1 MDGMVFSS
9 VLFVFLFLPVVFL
22 VNLKLPCRVSN
33 YFLLL
38 VSLLAY
44 AWGEPV
50 YVLLMIA
57 CTLINYLL
65 SLGFAKVRKRK
76 LLLAVTVVLNIGVL
90 CLYKYADFFIGTV
103 NSLFMTKIPLTG
115 IPLPIGI
122 SFFTFQAMSYSI
134 DVYRGVN
141 PPQKSF
147 AKLLLYISLFPQLI
161 AGPIVNYHD
170 IEASLNS
177 RKVNLEE
184 ASKGIRRF
192 IVGLSKKLLIANVLA
207 VIADQV
213 YDVPLGGLNAP
224 LAWMGALT
232 YAAQIY
238 FDFSGYSDMAIGM
251 GHMLGFTFLENFRY
265 PYSSS
270 SIRVFWQRWHISL
283 STWFREYVYIPLGG
297 NRKGRWR
304 TGLNRM
310 LVFFLTGLWHGAEW
324 TFVVWGLGHG
334 LLLLLETYGIL
345 PADKLKP
352 RFKWLGHL
360 YVLMAAVCLFVFFRS
375 SSFAQ
380 ALDVLKSMFAGW
392 HITVAQQ
399 TLMAKLLTPHTL
411 IVFAAAVIGSTSW
424 LKRAEEHL
432 AQRPRLNTCLSGAAY
447 VMTLA
452 LFCFCIA
459 SLTSSSH
466 NPFIY
471 FRF

>member
-1 MDGMVFSS
+1 MGGMVFSS

-22 VNLKLPCRVSN
+22 INLKLPCRVSN

-38 VSLLAY
+38 VSLVAY

-76 LLLAVTVVLNIGVL
+76 LLMAVTVILNIGVL
-90 CLYKYADFFIGTV
+90 CIYKYADFFIGTV

-141 PPQKSF
+141 PPQKNF

-170 IEASLNS
+170 IEASLDKRNV
-177 RKVNLEE
+177 KLDE
-184 ASKGIRRF
+184 AVKGIRRF
-192 IVGLSKKLLIANVLA
+192 IMGLSKKLLIANVLA

-224 LAWMGALT
+224 LAWMGALA

-283 STWFREYVYIPLGG
+283 STWFREYVYIHLGG
-297 NRKGRWR
+297 NRKGKWR
-304 TGLNRM
+304 TGLNRL

-334 LLLLLETYGIL
+334 LLLMLETYGIL
-345 PADKLKP
+345 PVDKLKAH
-352 RFKWLGHL
+352 FKWLGHL
-360 YVLMAAVCLFVFFRS
+360 YVLTATVCLFVFFRS
-375 SSFAQ
+375 ESFAQ
-380 ALDVLKSMFAGW
+380 ALDILKSMFAGW
-392 HITVAQQ
+392 HNTLAQQ
-399 TLMAKLLTPHTL
+399 SLMAKLLTPHAL
-411 IVFAAAVIGSTSW
+411 IVFAARSA
-424 LKRAEEHL
+424 RAL
-432 AQRPRLNTCLSGAAY
+432 
-447 VMTLA
+447 
-452 LFCFCIA
+452 
-459 SLTSSSH
+459 
-466 NPFIY
+466 
-471 FRF
+471 

>member
-1 MDGMVFSS
+1 MGTVVFSS
-9 VLFVFLFLPVVFL
+9 ILFVFIFLPVVFL
-22 VNLKLPCRVSN
+22 VNLWLPSRLSN

-38 VSLLAY
+38 VSLVAY

-57 CTLINYLL
+57 CALINYLL
-65 SLGFAKVRKRK
+65 SRTFHKVKKRK
-76 LLLAVTVVLNIGVL
+76 ALLIVTVVLNIGIL
-90 CLYKYADFFIGTV
+90 CLYKYADFLITTV
-103 NSLFMTKIPLTG
+103 NAVLKTSIPLTG
-115 IPLPIGI
+115 IALPIGI

-141 PPQKSF
+141 PPQRSF
-147 AKLLLYISLFPQLI
+147 VKLLLYISLFPQLI

-170 IEASLNS
+170 IEASLDH
-177 RKVNLEE
+177 RKVNLNG
-184 ASKGIRRF
+184 AAKGIRRF

-207 VIADQV
+207 VIADEV
-213 YDVPLGGLNAP
+213 YAVPLGGLNAS
-224 LAWMGALT
+224 LAWMGAVA

-265 PYSSS
+265 PYTSS

-297 NRKGRWR
+297 NRKGKWR
-304 TGLNRM
+304 TGLNRL
-310 LVFFLTGLWHGAEW
+310 LVFFLTGLWHGAQW

-345 PADKLKP
+345 PVDKWKA

-360 YVLMAAVCLFVFFRS
+360 YVLMATVLLFVFFRAG
-375 SSFAQ
+375 SFAQ
-380 ALDVLKSMFAGW
+380 ALDVLKSMFVGW
-392 HITVAQQ
+392 HVTVAQQ
-399 TLMAKLLTPHTL
+399 TLLAKLLTPHAL
-411 IVFAAAVIGSTSW
+411 IVFAAAVIGSTPF
-424 LKRAEEHL
+424 LKKAEEHL
-432 AQRPRLNTCLSGAAY
+432 SRRPYIGAAAGGAAY
-447 VMTLA
+447 AATLA
-452 LFCFCIA
+452 LLLVCIA
-459 SLTSSSH
+459 SLTASSH

>member
-22 VNLKLPCRVSN
+22 ANLRLPCRVSN
-33 YFLLL
+33 YFLLI

-50 YVLLMIA
+50 YVLLLIA
-57 CTLINYLL
+57 CAFVNYLL
-65 SLGFAKVRKRK
+65 SFGFCKVRSRK
-76 LLLAVTVVLNIGVL
+76 ALLTVTVILNIGVL
-90 CLYKYADFFIGTV
+90 CLYKYADFLINTV
-103 NSLFMTKIPLTG
+103 NSLLKTNIPLTG

-122 SFFTFQAMSYSI
+122 SFFTFQAMSYTI

-141 PPQKSF
+141 PPQRNF

-170 IEASLNS
+170 IEASLDD
-177 RKVNLEE
+177 RKVNLDE
-184 ASKGIRRF
+184 AAKGIRRF
-192 IVGLSKKLLIANVLA
+192 IAGLSKKLLIANVLA

-213 YDVPLGGLNAP
+213 YDVPAGGLNAP
-224 LAWMGALT
+224 LAWMGALA

-265 PYSSS
+265 PYTAS
-270 SIRVFWQRWHISL
+270 SIRLFWQRWHISL

-304 TGLNRM
+304 TGLNRL

-334 LLLLLETYGIL
+334 LLLMLETYGIL
-345 PADKLKP
+345 PVDKLKP
-352 RFKWLGHL
+352 RYKWLGNL
-360 YVLMAAVCLFVFFRS
+360 YVLMAAVCLFVFFRAN
-375 SSFAQ
+375 SFAQ
-380 ALDVLKSMFAGW
+380 ALYILKSMFVGW
-392 HITVAQQ
+392 HVTAAQQ
-399 TLMAKLLTPHTL
+399 TLMVKLLTPHAL
-411 IVFAAAVIGSTSW
+411 IVFAAAIIGSTPFI
-424 LKRAEEHL
+424 KKAEEL
-432 AQRPRLNTCLSGAAY
+432 LIQRPRLNVAASGAAY

-452 LFCFCIA
+452 LLFVCIA
-459 SLTSSSH
+459 SLTASSH

>member
-1 MDGMVFSS
+1 MVFSS
-9 VLFVFLFLPVVFL
+9 ILFVFLFLPVVFL
-22 VNLKLPCRVSN
+22 VNLWLPSRLSN

-57 CTLINYLL
+57 CALINYLL
-65 SLGFAKVRKRK
+65 SLGFHKVKKRK
-76 LLLAVTVVLNIGVL
+76 PLLIVTVVLNIGIL
-90 CLYKYADFFIGTV
+90 CLYKYADFLITTV
-103 NSLFMTKIPLTG
+103 NAVLKTSIPLTG
-115 IPLPIGI
+115 IALPIGI

-141 PPQKSF
+141 PPQRSF
-147 AKLLLYISLFPQLI
+147 VKLLLYISLFPQLI

-170 IEASLNS
+170 IEASLDH
-177 RKVNLEE
+177 RKVNLNE
-184 ASKGIRRF
+184 AAKGIRRF

-207 VIADQV
+207 VIADEV
-213 YDVPLGGLNAP
+213 YAVPQGGLNAP
-224 LAWMGALT
+224 LAWMGAVA

-265 PYSSS
+265 PYTSS

-297 NRKGRWR
+297 NRKGKWR
-304 TGLNRM
+304 TGLNRL
-310 LVFFLTGLWHGAEW
+310 LVFFLTGLWHGAQW

-345 PADKLKP
+345 PVDKWKT

-360 YVLMAAVCLFVFFRS
+360 YVLMATVLLFVFFRAG
-375 SSFAQ
+375 SFAQ

-392 HITVAQQ
+392 HVTVAQQ
-399 TLMAKLLTPHTL
+399 TLLAKLLTPHAL
-411 IVFAAAVIGSTSW
+411 IVFAAVVIGSTSF
-424 LKRAEEHL
+424 LKKAEDHL
-432 AQRPRLNTCLSGAAY
+432 SRRPYIGAAAGGAAY
-447 VMTLA
+447 VATLA
-452 LFCFCIA
+452 LLLVCIA
-459 SLTSSSH
+459 SLTASSH